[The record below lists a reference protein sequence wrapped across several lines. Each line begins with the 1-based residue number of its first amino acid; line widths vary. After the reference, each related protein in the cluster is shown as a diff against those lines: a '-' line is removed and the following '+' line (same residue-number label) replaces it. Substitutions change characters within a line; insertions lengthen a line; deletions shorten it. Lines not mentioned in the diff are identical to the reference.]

1 MTIVKRETLDRKLQ
15 VKTQENKA
23 EKGEI
28 DMASSMLDPPPKF
41 FLSPIQTCP
50 SNMVLRKNC
59 PTKSNADFV

>member
-28 DMASSMLDPPPKF
+28 DMASSMLDPPPLNF
-41 FLSPIQTCP
+41 FCP
-50 SNMVLRKNC
+50 PFRHVP
-59 PTKSNADFV
+59 PTWF